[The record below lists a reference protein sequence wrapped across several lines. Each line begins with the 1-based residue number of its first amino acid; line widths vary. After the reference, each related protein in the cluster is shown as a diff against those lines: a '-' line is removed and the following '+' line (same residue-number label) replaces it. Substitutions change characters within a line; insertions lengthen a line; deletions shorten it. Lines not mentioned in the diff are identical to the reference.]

1 MPFVPRRAR
10 RAGVAL
16 SAAIASAALAAPR
29 CAVRAQPASAPSSAA
44 PRRAFTHA
52 DLVAWK
58 TVRNAQLSN
67 DGRWFAYQLAPNEGD
82 GEVVLRS
89 VADGREVRVP
99 IGNPPAGPGG
109 APNATAP
116 AVLAFSGDGEWLA
129 ATTYPTQAEARRMRR
144 EHRPAQNGAV
154 VVHTSDGQQR
164 RFERVRRF
172 AFAGPRPAYVVLQAY
187 PTDAPASAIAAAS
200 APPASTGL
208 PGGTPAP
215 AAPLRVDP
223 ADLLVHRLG
232 TESVLTVGSVGE
244 FAPDSSGAWLAY
256 TIEGRDPQGNG
267 VQLHELRTGL
277 VRVLDSRRAVY
288 RRLAWNDS
296 LPQLAVLRG
305 TVDTVAHDT
314 AYAVLGFRDFGVRA
328 DGPRLTTVALT
339 GRADAPAGMRVSP
352 DRTPRWTEAGD
363 GLLFGLRERRPAVP
377 RDSAPDEDRANLVV
391 WHWKEPRLQSQ
402 QIVQEQTDRTA
413 SYLAAYWTGPDH
425 VVALAD
431 TAIRQVTMLPHDRWA
446 VGVDTRSDERRGN
459 LEGLPRV
466 DYAVIDPRT
475 GERRTALRSL
485 RQGPTL
491 PSPDGRRLLFFADG
505 DFNVLDL
512 ATLARRNLTAGAPV
526 PFWDAEDD
534 HNVEKPATTPVG
546 WTSDGSAVLL
556 SDNWDVWRVPAA
568 GGTPV
573 NLTRTGPESG
583 RQQKIRYQRR
593 LVVDPRVEGIDPRQ
607 PMYVTM
613 YGERTKKGGL
623 ARVDVVHGGV
633 TPVIFD
639 DAAFAPRRARDADV
653 WLTTRGTFTEAPDW
667 WRLES
672 GPSGGH
678 LTTRLTNTGAQLAGF
693 KWSSG
698 TRVVDYVCANG
709 DSLQAT
715 IFLPADYTPGTRVP
729 TVVTFYEKMS
739 QNRHV
744 FTQPSEV
751 NGVMIHPGMFASRGY
766 AVIMPDI
773 TYRVN
778 DPGVNAVGCMV
789 PAVRAAVASGIVDS
803 ARVGIQGHSW
813 SGYQTAFIITQTPI
827 FRAAVA
833 GAPLTD
839 MVSMYSSVYWN
850 SGSANQ
856 AIFQSSQGRF
866 KGNFLSNWDA
876 YVRNSPNRFADHV
889 TTPLLMLHNDRD
901 GAVDFNQGIT
911 FYNTLKQL
919 GKPVIL
925 LEYPGE
931 NHGLAQRGNQKDY
944 QQRLAEWFDVQLRDA
959 PAPDWIARGIPH
971 LEMEDHMRQRRT
983 VVARPAGTVAPAA
996 PGVPARAG
1004 GTSGTSGTAGASS
1017 GTDR

>member
-1 MPFVPRRAR
+1 MLRSS
-10 RAGVAL
+10 AL
-16 SAAIASAALAAPR
+16 ALAAVLAPR
-29 CAVRAQPASAPSSAA
+29 LAHTQQPPAA
-44 PRRAFTHA
+44 PGRAFTHA

-58 TVRNAQLSN
+58 TVRNPQLSN

-82 GEVVLRS
+82 AEVVLRS
-89 VADGREVRVP
+89 LADGHEVHVP
-99 IGNPPAGPGG
+99 IGEAPPAAAAG
-109 APNATAP
+109 PNATASS
-116 AVLAFSGDGEWLA
+116 ALAFSGDGEWLA
-129 ATTYPTQAEARRMRR
+129 ITVYPTQAEARRLRR
-144 EHRPAQNGAV
+144 ERKPVQTALV
-154 VVHTSDGQQR
+154 VMRTRDGQQR
-164 RFERVRRF
+164 RFERVRRYG
-172 AFAGPRPAYVVLQAY
+172 FAGTHPAYVAMHAY
-187 PTDAPASAIAAAS
+187 PADAAPA
-200 APPASTGL
+200 APGATPAPAPTSTGL
-208 PGGTPAP
+208 PGGTLTPPAP
-215 AAPLRVDP
+215 ARIDP
-223 ADLLVHRLG
+223 ADLLLHRLG
-232 TESVLTVGSVGE
+232 TETVLTVGSVGE

-267 VQLHELRTGL
+267 VQLHDLRTGT
-277 VRVLDSRRAVY
+277 VRVLDSHRALY

-305 TVDTVAHDT
+305 TVDTVARDT
-314 AYAVLGFRDFGVRA
+314 AYAVLGFHHFPASGRTDAPAV
-328 DGPRLTTVALT
+328 TTVALA
-339 GRADAPAGMRVSP
+339 GRSDAPAGMRISP

-363 GLLFGLRERRPAVP
+363 GLLFGLRERRPAGP
-377 RDSAPDEDRANLVV
+377 RDSVPDEDRANLIV
-391 WHWKEPRLQSQ
+391 WHWAEPRLQSQ
-402 QIVQEQTDRTA
+402 QIVQEATDRA
-413 SYLAAYWTGPDH
+413 FSYLAAYWPATDR

-431 TAIRQVTMLPHDRWA
+431 TALRQVAMLPHDRWA
-446 VGVDTRSDERRGN
+446 VGVDTRVDERRGN
-459 LEGLPRV
+459 LEGLPKV
-466 DYAVIDPRT
+466 DYSVVDPRT
-475 GERRTALRSL
+475 GERRTALKSV

-505 DFNVLDL
+505 DFHVLDV
-512 ATLARRNLTAGAPV
+512 ATLARRNVTAGAPV

-546 WTSDGSAVLL
+546 WTTDGSAVLL

-568 GGTPV
+568 GGAPV
-573 NLTRTGPESG
+573 NLTRTG
-583 RQQKIRYQRR
+583 RQEKIRYQRR
-593 LVVDPRVEGIDPRQ
+593 LVLDPRVQGIDPRA
-607 PMYVTM
+607 PLYVTM

-623 ARVDVVHGGV
+623 ARVDVARGGV

-639 DAAFAPRRARDADV
+639 DAAFGPRRARDADV
-653 WLTTRGTFTEAPDW
+653 WLTTRSTFTEAPDW
-667 WRLES
+667 WRMDAGS
-672 GPSGGH
+672 AGGR
-678 LTTRLTNTGAQLAGF
+678 LTTRLTNTAAQLAGF
-693 KWSSG
+693 AWSSG

-715 IFLPADYTPGTRVP
+715 VFLPANYTPSTRYP
-729 TVVTFYEKMS
+729 AVVTFYEKMS

-744 FTQPSEV
+744 FTAPSEV

-789 PAVRAAVASGIVDS
+789 PAVHAAVASGIVDS

-839 MVSMYSSVYWN
+839 MVSMYSSIYWN
-850 SGSANQ
+850 SGNANQ

-876 YVRNSPNRFADHV
+876 YVRNSPNRFADRI

-911 FYNTLKQL
+911 FYNTLRQL

-931 NHGLAQRGNQKDY
+931 NHGLAQRGNLKDY
-944 QQRLAEWFDVQLRDA
+944 QRRLAEWFDVQLRGA
-959 PAPDWIARGIPH
+959 PAPGWMAKGVPHGDVEEVVRRGRVAADARGADGGAVPG
-971 LEMEDHMRQRRT
+971 T
-983 VVARPAGTVAPAA
+983 VRPARP
-996 PGVPARAG
+996 
-1004 GTSGTSGTAGASS
+1004 
-1017 GTDR
+1017 

>member
-1 MPFVPRRAR
+1 MTRLRPTAF
-10 RAGVAL
+10 
-16 SAAIASAALAAPR
+16 AAIVAAALTPPASRAQQPAAPT
-29 CAVRAQPASAPSSAA
+29 ATA
-44 PRRAFTHA
+44 PRRDFTHA

-82 GEVVLRS
+82 GEVVVRAM
-89 VADGREVRVP
+89 ADGREVHIP
-99 IGNPPAGPGG
+99 IGEPPAAAPGGGPGG
-109 APNATAP
+109 AASA
-116 AVLAFSGDGEWLA
+116 AALAFSGDGEWLA
-129 ATTYPTQAEARRMRR
+129 VTAYPTQAESRRLRR
-144 EHRPAQNGAV
+144 ERKPAQTAV
-154 VVHTSDGQQR
+154 IVVRTRDGQQR

-172 AFAGPRPAYVVLQAY
+172 AFAGPRPAYVVLHAY
-187 PTDAPASAIAAAS
+187 PADAPAPGAGVTS
-200 APPASTGL
+200 APTNLPTGL

-215 AAPLRVDP
+215 VVPARVDP

-232 TESVLTVGSVGE
+232 TETVLTVGSVGE

-267 VQLHELRTGL
+267 VQLHDLRTGA

-305 TVDTVAHDT
+305 AVDTLARDT
-314 AYAVLGFRDFGVRA
+314 AYAVLGFQGFGRGDGA
-328 DGPRLTTVALT
+328 RGEGPRLTTVSLA
-339 GRADAPAGMRVSP
+339 GRADAPRGMRISP

-363 GLLFGLRERRPAVP
+363 GLLFGLRERRPGAP
-377 RDSAPDEDRANLVV
+377 RDSAPDEDRPSLMI

-402 QIVQEQTDRTA
+402 QIVQEQADRA
-413 SYLAAYWTGPDH
+413 FSYLAAYWTGPDR

-431 TAIRQVTMLPHDRWA
+431 TAVRQVAMLPHDRWA
-446 VGVDTRSDERRGN
+446 VGVDVRTDERRGN

-466 DYAVIDPRT
+466 DYTVVDPRT
-475 GERRTALRSL
+475 GERRTALKSV

-505 DFNVLDL
+505 DFHVLDV

-546 WTSDGSAVLL
+546 WTTDGSAVLL
-556 SDNWDVWRVPAA
+556 SNNWDVWRVPAA
-568 GGTPV
+568 GGAPV
-573 NLTRTGPESG
+573 NLTRTGRRE
-583 RQQKIRYQRR
+583 KIRYGRR
-593 LVVDPRVEGIDPRQ
+593 IVVDPCVPGVDPRQ
-607 PMYVTM
+607 PLYVTM
-613 YGERTKKGGL
+613 YGERTKKGGF
-623 ARVDVVHGGV
+623 ARVDLLRGGA
-633 TPVIFD
+633 TPVVFD

-653 WLTTRGTFTEAPDW
+653 WVTTRGTFTEAPDW
-667 WRLES
+667 WRLR
-672 GPSGGH
+672 GDR
-678 LTTRLTNTGAQLAGF
+678 LADRLTNVGAQLAGF
-693 KWSSG
+693 TWSAG
-698 TRVVDYVCANG
+698 TRLVDYVCANG

-715 IFLPADYTPGTRVP
+715 VFLPAGYTPGTRYP

-766 AVIMPDI
+766 AIVMPDI

-778 DPGVNAVGCMV
+778 DPGMNAVGCMV
-789 PAVRAAVASGIVDS
+789 PAVRAAVASGVVDS

-876 YVRNSPNRFADHV
+876 YVRNSPNRFADRIV
-889 TTPLLMLHNDRD
+889 TPLLMLHNDRD

-944 QQRLAEWFDVQLRDA
+944 QQRMAEWFDVQLRGA
-959 PAPDWIARGIPH
+959 PAPDWIAKGVPR
-971 LEMEDHMRQRRT
+971 LEMEDYLRSRR
-983 VVARPAGTVAPAA
+983 VVAAARPAPTVAPPA
-996 PGVPARAG
+996 PGAPAP
-1004 GTSGTSGTAGASS
+1004 GAPAP
-1017 GTDR
+1017 GAPAPAP

>member
-1 MPFVPRRAR
+1 MPLVPRTRPVV
-10 RAGVAL
+10 RAGAAFGVA
-16 SAAIASAALAAPR
+16 AACVA
-29 CAVRAQPASAPSSAA
+29 AVRGSPLLAQSAGPRPADAA
-44 PRRAFTHA
+44 AARRAFTHA

-58 TVRNAQLSN
+58 NVRNAQLSN
-67 DGRWFAYQLAPNEGD
+67 DGRWFAYQFAPNEGD
-82 GEVVLRS
+82 AEVVLRS
-89 VADGREVRVP
+89 VADGREVRVA
-99 IGNPPAGPGG
+99 IGEPPAGAGG
-109 APNATAP
+109 PPNAAAAAT
-116 AVLAFSGDGEWLA
+116 VAFSGDGEWLA
-129 ATTYPTQAEARRMRR
+129 VTTYPAQAEARRLRR
-144 EHRPAQNGAV
+144 EHKPAQNGVAV
-154 VVHTSDGQQR
+154 MHTRDGQVR
-164 RFERVRRF
+164 RFERVRKF

-200 APPASTGL
+200 APPPSTGL
-208 PGGTPAP
+208 PGGTPTP
-215 AAPLRVDP
+215 PAPLRVDP
-223 ADLLVHRLG
+223 ADLLLHRLG

-267 VQLHELRTGL
+267 VQLHDLHTGL

-314 AYAVLGFRDFGVRA
+314 AYAVLGFQGFGARA
-328 DGPRLTTVALT
+328 DGPRVTSLALG
-339 GRADAPAGMRVSP
+339 GRPDAPAGMRVSP

-363 GLLFGLRERRPAVP
+363 GLLFGLRERRPAAP
-377 RDSAPDEDRANLVV
+377 RDSGPDEDRAHLIV

-402 QIVQEQTDRTA
+402 QIVQEQGDRA
-413 SYLAAYWTGPDH
+413 FSYLTAYWTGPDR

-431 TAIRQVTMLPHDRWA
+431 TAVRQVTMTPHDRWA
-446 VGVDTRSDERRGN
+446 LGVDTRADERRGN

-466 DYAVIDPRT
+466 DVAVIDPRT
-475 GERRTALRSL
+475 GERRTALKAL
-485 RQGPTL
+485 RQGPTV
-491 PSPDGRRLLFFADG
+491 PSPDGRRLLFFSEGNFHA
-505 DFNVLDL
+505 LDL
-512 ATLARRNLTAGAPV
+512 ATLAQRNLTAGAPV

-534 HNVEKPATTPVG
+534 HNVEKPATTPIG
-546 WTSDGSAVLL
+546 WTSDASAVLL

-568 GGTPV
+568 GGAPV
-573 NLTRTGPESG
+573 NLTRGAGGSG
-583 RQQKIRYQRR
+583 RQQKVRYQRR
-593 LVVDPRVEGIDPRQ
+593 IVVDPRAAGVDPRQ
-607 PMYVTM
+607 PLYVTM
-613 YGERTKKGGL
+613 YGERTKKGGF
-623 ARVDVVHGGV
+623 ARVDVEHGGA

-653 WLTTRGTFTEAPDW
+653 WVTTRGTFTEVPDW
-667 WRLES
+667 WRIEA
-672 GPSGGH
+672 GPSGGR
-678 LTTRLTNTGAQLAGF
+678 LTTRLTNAGAQLAAF

-715 IFLPADYTPGTRVP
+715 IFLPADYAPGARVP

-744 FTQPSEV
+744 FTPPSEV

-766 AVIMPDI
+766 AIVMPDI

-789 PAVRAAVASGIVDS
+789 PAVRAAVASGVVDS

-813 SGYQTAFIITQTPI
+813 SGYQTAFIVTQTPI

-850 SGSANQ
+850 TGSANQ

-876 YVRNSPNRFADHV
+876 YVRNSPNRFADRV

-971 LEMEDHMRQRRT
+971 LEMEDHLRQRRT
-983 VVARPAGTVAPAA
+983 VVARPAPTVPPAA
-996 PGVPARAG
+996 PGAPARSGA
-1004 GTSGTSGTAGASS
+1004 TSGASS
-1017 GTDR
+1017 GTEH

>member
-1 MPFVPRRAR
+1 T
-10 RAGVAL
+10 G
-16 SAAIASAALAAPR
+16 AAPTG
-29 CAVRAQPASAPSSAA
+29 AAPTAAAPASSA
-44 PRRAFTHA
+44 PRRDFTHA

-82 GEVVLRS
+82 GEVVLRG
-89 VADGREVRVP
+89 VADGKEVHIP
-99 IGNPPAGPGG
+99 IGEPPAAAPVAPGG
-109 APNATAP
+109 AASSAT
-116 AVLAFSGDGEWLA
+116 VAFSGDGEWLA
-129 ATTYPTQAEARRMRR
+129 VTAYPTQAAARRLRR
-144 EHRPAQNGAV
+144 EHKPAQTAV
-154 VVHTSDGQQR
+154 VIVHTRDGQQR
-164 RFERVRRF
+164 RFERVRHF
-172 AFAGPRPAYVVLQAY
+172 AFAGPRPAYVVMHGY
-187 PTDAPASAIAAAS
+187 PADAPAGGAGTAGAG
-200 APPASTGL
+200 PTLPTGL

-215 AAPLRVDP
+215 VVAARVEP

-232 TESVLTVGSVGE
+232 TETVLTVGSVGE

-267 VQLHELRTGL
+267 VQLHDLRTGL
-277 VRVLDSRRAVY
+277 VRVLDSQRALY

-296 LPQLAVLRG
+296 LAQLAVLRG
-305 TVDTVAHDT
+305 VVDTVAHDT
-314 AYAVLGFRDFGVRA
+314 AYAVLGFRDFGARA
-328 DGPRLTTVALT
+328 DGPRVTTVALA
-339 GRADAPAGMRVSP
+339 GRANAPRGMQISP

-363 GLLFGLRERRPAVP
+363 GLLFGLREHRPATP
-377 RDSAPDEDRANLVV
+377 RDSAPDDDRPNLMI

-402 QIVQEQTDRTA
+402 QIVQEQADRTF
-413 SYLAAYWTGPDH
+413 SYLAAYWTGADR

-431 TAIRQVTMLPHDRWA
+431 TAVRQVTMLPHDRWA
-446 VGVDTRSDERRGN
+446 IGVDVRADERRGY

-466 DYAVIDPRT
+466 DYTVVDPHT
-475 GERRTALRSL
+475 GERRTALRAL

-505 DFNVLDL
+505 DFHVLDL
-512 ATLARRNLTAGAPV
+512 ATAERRNLTAGAPV

-546 WTSDGSAVLL
+546 WSTDGNAVLL

-568 GGTPV
+568 GGAPV
-573 NLTRTGPESG
+573 NLTRTG
-583 RQQKIRYQRR
+583 RQEKIRYQRR
-593 LVVDPRVEGIDPRQ
+593 IVVDPRLPGIDPRQ
-607 PMYVTM
+607 PLYVAT

-623 ARVDVVHGGV
+623 ARVDVVRGGA
-633 TPVIFD
+633 TSVIFD

-653 WLTTRGTFTEAPDW
+653 WVTTRSTFTEAPDW
-667 WRLES
+667 WRLQD
-672 GPSGGH
+672 G
-678 LTTRLTNTGAQLAGF
+678 RLTDRLTAVGAQLAAF
-693 KWSSG
+693 RWSAG
-698 TRVVDYVCANG
+698 TRLVDYVCANG

-715 IFLPADYTPGTRVP
+715 VFLPAGYAPGTRYP

-751 NGVMIHPGMFASRGY
+751 NGVMVHPGMFASRGY
-766 AVIMPDI
+766 AIVMPDI

-789 PAVRAAVASGIVDS
+789 PAVRAAVASGVVDS

-850 SGSANQ
+850 SGMANQ

-866 KGNFLSNWDA
+866 RGNFLSNWDA
-876 YVRNSPNRFADHV
+876 YVRNSPNRFADRIV
-889 TTPLLMLHNDRD
+889 TPLLMLHNDRD

-931 NHGLAQRGNQKDY
+931 NHGLAQRANQKDY
-944 QQRLAEWFDVQLRDA
+944 QQRLAEWFDVQLRGA
-959 PAPDWIARGIPH
+959 PAPDWIARGVPR
-971 LEMEDHMRQRRT
+971 LEMEDYLRSRRQ
-983 VVARPAGTVAPAA
+983 VASAPAVRAAPTVAPQA
-996 PGVPARAG
+996 PGVPTPGVPAP
-1004 GTSGTSGTAGASS
+1004 
-1017 GTDR
+1017 